1 MQKKQSM
8 LKSMTGF
15 GKNTVN
21 IQGKAVTIEIKSLNS
36 KQLDLNIKLP
46 PLFREKEPDIRSLI
60 AKKLERGKI
69 ELTGSIDYTDAELPS
84 VINHALVTGYYKE
97 LREIAISLGET
108 STDILSVILKLPE
121 VLKPSKEVFNEDE
134 WLLVSSCL
142 DKAIG
147 NLDDFRKFE
156 GKLLEDDFKQRIE
169 TISRLLTGLDEFEEN
184 RNTSFREKLRLAVS
198 EFSATNSLDANRF
211 EQEIIYYLEKLDIT
225 EEKVRLQKHL
235 DYFLDAM
242 KESESNGRKLS
253 FVTQE
258 IGREIN
264 TIGSK
269 ANDANIQ
276 RVVVQMKDELEK
288 IKEQLANI
296 L

>member
-1 MQKKQSM
+1 M

-15 GKNTVN
+15 GKCTASLP
-21 IQGKAVTIEIKSLNS
+21 GKTITIEIKSLNS

-46 PLFREKEPDIRSLI
+46 PVFREKEPDIRNMIS
-60 AKKLERGKI
+60 KNLERGKI
-69 ELTGSIDYTDAELPS
+69 ELTGTVDYTDNELPS
-84 VINHALVTGYYKE
+84 IVNSSLVKGYYKDLKQLSDE
-97 LREIAISLGET
+97 LGAENVDLFSIIMKIP
-108 STDILSVILKLPE
+108 D
-121 VLKPSKEVFNEDE
+121 VLKPSKDVLTEEE
-134 WLLVSSCL
+134 WVPARQCIEN
-142 DKAIG
+142 AI
-147 NLDDFRKFE
+147 
-156 GKLLEDDFKQRIE
+156 QQ
-169 TISRLLTGLDEFEEN
+169 LDEFRQHEGAHLSEDFMSRIITIKSLQNDLGQFEEE
-184 RNTSFREKLRLAVS
+184 RNHNFREKLRISVE
-198 EFSATNSLDANRF
+198 EFTANNSLDANRF

-235 DYFLDAM
+235 DYFMNTLGEP
-242 KESESNGRKLS
+242 ESAGRKLS

-276 RVVVQMKDELEK
+276 RIVVQMKDELEK